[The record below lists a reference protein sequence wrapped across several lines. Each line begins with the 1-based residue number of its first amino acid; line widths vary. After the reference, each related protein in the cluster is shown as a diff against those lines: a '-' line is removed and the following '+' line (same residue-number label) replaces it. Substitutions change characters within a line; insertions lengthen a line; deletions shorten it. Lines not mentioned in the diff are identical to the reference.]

1 MQPQRLPDS
10 IDPLV
15 AVSLSVISKLT
26 WQGEKEGATNIRQA
40 LEPAL
45 IRHREYQA
53 LKSEPGNVLLPALHR
68 ADAAIT
74 KFIGASRAAFRPH
87 FGLRWSPAWASVG
100 FVNGTL
106 AVPTS
111 YSGRENLLNHLRSFL
126 ASHPEL
132 ECQERDVTAAKATQ
146 LLDSL
151 HAARTA
157 LRGHTTR
164 QSAAK
169 AARRKTCVLLRKRL
183 RTTIAHAG
191 V

>member
-45 IRHREYQA
+45 IRHREYEA

-74 KFIGASRAAFRPH
+74 KFIGAARAALRPH
-87 FGLRWSPAWASVG
+87 FGLRWNSGWENVG
-100 FVNGTL
+100 FVSGSL
-106 AVPTS
+106 AVPSS
-111 YSGRENLLNHLRSFL
+111 YSGREALLNDLRNFL

-132 ECQERDVTAAKATQ
+132 ECHERSVTAAKATQ

-157 LRGHTTR
+157 LRGHSAR
-164 QSAAK
+164 QNAAK
-169 AARRKTCVLLRKRL
+169 TARRKTCALLRKRL

-191 V
+191 G